1 VKKIKTVVVGLG
13 RIAWSC
19 HIPEIMKHEG
29 FELVALLDPLEE
41 RRKEAEKEFKA
52 KSYSSLSDALREQKP
67 DLAVIAS
74 PTMFHAA
81 QSIEAME
88 NSCDVFC
95 DKPMTISY
103 EEALSMEKAMKKNN
117 RRLMVYQPH
126 RATAETISL
135 RNILAEGLI
144 GELYMIK
151 FGSSNYVR
159 RNDWQA
165 FLRNGGGMLNN
176 YGVHFIDMLLYIAQ
190 SPVKNISCKLRRI
203 ASLGDADD
211 VVKAVIETQK
221 GLILDIDINM
231 ASALPITPWQIFGKN
246 GTLIMDT
253 EKKEWKARFFRP
265 EELPDSEVYE
275 EVAARNRKY
284 PGDGGVIWHEKSFPL
299 SDFQPVKYYDKCY
312 EYFALGKT
320 PFIPIEE
327 SVELIRVI
335 EECRKTA
342 EANQ

>member
-1 VKKIKTVVVGLG
+1 
-13 RIAWSC
+13 
-19 HIPEIMKHEG
+19 
-29 FELVALLDPLEE
+29 
-41 RRKEAEKEFKA
+41 
-52 KSYSSLSDALREQKP
+52 
-67 DLAVIAS
+67 
-74 PTMFHAA
+74 
-81 QSIEAME
+81 
-88 NSCDVFC
+88 
-95 DKPMTISY
+95 
-103 EEALSMEKAMKKNN
+103 
-117 RRLMVYQPH
+117 MVYQPH

-135 RNILAEGLI
+135 RNILAEGLL
-144 GELYMIK
+144 GEPYMIK
-151 FGSSNYVR
+151 FGNSSYVR

-165 FLRNGGGMLNN
+165 FRRNGGGMLNN

-231 ASALPITPWQIFGKN
+231 ASALPVTPWQIFGKN

-275 EVAARNRKY
+275 EVAAQNRKY
-284 PGDGGVIWHEKSFPL
+284 PGDDGVIWHEKSFPL
-299 SDFQPVKYYDKCY
+299 LDFQPVKYYDKCY

-320 PFIPIEE
+320 PFIPIKE